1 MLTGVLHM
9 VVVEK
14 RRSPKATRLA
24 HGNPADA
31 SQNDHS
37 VDASKLNGQA
47 FKLYLVFMLW
57 PIYLFL
63 LPGVWSVS
71 HWLAIAVMVFPGAYL
86 YCWLG
91 VLMHECSHRYFPKV
105 NNDAC
110 YDILSVMLFMDPQVF
125 RLTHATHHTKV
136 NTYEDLQI
144 HPLGRISNRALR
156 SFVNFLEIAFGDMF
170 FMVASTIGVIRHPR
184 LRRSY
189 SIRKAI
195 FWHLTWILS
204 LTAVLFASSWT
215 FGLTFAQVFLPT
227 LIGMWLC
234 ALILRHNEMVQH
246 ANLIVDGTLEERNL
260 KTRNMLPVGVAER
273 VFLFLT
279 HNDPRHHVLH
289 HTLAKV
295 YSRPFPDTIPMPD
308 GAVYVTMKGY
318 LRVLGQMLLGK

>member
-1 MLTGVLHM
+1 M
-9 VVVEK
+9 VVVGD
-14 RRSPKATRLA
+14 RRAPKATRLT
-24 HGNPADA
+24 HEKPAIMDGDYSIA
-31 SQNDHS
+31 E
-37 VDASKLNGQA
+37 SKLSRQVL
-47 FKLYLVFMLW
+47 KLYLVFLLW

-63 LPGVWSVS
+63 LPGAWSVS
-71 HWLAIAVMVFPGAYL
+71 HWLALALMVFPGVYL

-91 VLMHECSHRYFPKV
+91 VLMHECSHRYFPGV
-105 NNDAC
+105 NNDL
-110 YDILSVMLFMDPQVF
+110 YYNILSVMLCMDPQVF

-144 HPLGRISNRALR
+144 HPLGRISNRPLR
-156 SFVNFLEIAFGDMF
+156 ILCNFLEIAFGDMY
-170 FMVASTIGVIRHPR
+170 FMIASTIGVIRHPR

-195 FWHLTWILS
+195 VWHLTWILS
-204 LTAVLFASSWT
+204 LAAILVASSRT
-215 FGLTFAQVFLPT
+215 FGLTAAQVCLPS

-246 ANLIVDGTLEERNL
+246 ANLIVDGTLAERNL
-260 KTRNMLPVGVAER
+260 KTRNMLPVGIAEKI
-273 VFLFLT
+273 FLFLT

-295 YSRPFPDTIPMPD
+295 YSRPFPDTIPLPD

-318 LRVLGQMLLGK
+318 LRVLGRMLLGK